1 MVSPSD
7 DPILEQ
13 RERVR
18 RLAKAAQRVGYAL
31 FLVTMVLFF
40 VALATD
46 LPSGLVTAATVSLIA
61 GCVVLAPAILL
72 AYAVRGA
79 ERDEE
84 ESATSR
90 RRDRGRG

>member
-1 MVSPSD
+1 MVSV

-18 RLAKAAQRVGYAL
+18 RLANAAKRVGYLL
-31 FLVTMVLFF
+31 FLVSMVLFF

-46 LPSGLVTAATVSLIA
+46 LPESLVTGATVTLIG

-72 AYAVRGA
+72 GYAVKGA
-79 ERDEE
+79 ERDEVE
-84 ESATSR
+84 
-90 RRDRGRG
+90 RGGR

>member
-1 MVSPSD
+1 MT

-18 RLAKAAQRVGYAL
+18 RMAETAKRVGYLL
-31 FLVTMVLFF
+31 FAVTIVLFF

-46 LPSGLVTAATVSLIA
+46 LPSGLVTAATACLIA

-72 AYAVRGA
+72 GYAVKGA
-79 ERDEE
+79 EREE
-84 ESATSR
+84 AER
-90 RRDRGRG
+90 RPPR

>member
-1 MVSPSD
+1 MVTVD

-18 RLAKAAQRVGYAL
+18 RLANTAKRVGYVL
-31 FLVTMVLFF
+31 FLVSMVLFF

-46 LPSGLVTAATVSLIA
+46 LPESLVTGATVALIG

-72 AYAVRGA
+72 GYAVKGA
-79 ERDEE
+79 ERDEAE
-84 ESATSR
+84 
-90 RRDRGRG
+90 RGGR

>member
-1 MVSPSD
+1 MVTVS

-18 RLAKAAQRVGYAL
+18 RLANTAKRVGYVL
-31 FLVTMVLFF
+31 FLVSMVLFF

-46 LPSGLVTAATVSLIA
+46 LPESLVTGARVALIG

-72 AYAVRGA
+72 GYAVKGA
-79 ERDEE
+79 ERDEAE
-84 ESATSR
+84 
-90 RRDRGRG
+90 RGGR

>member
-1 MVSPSD
+1 MSV

-18 RLAKAAQRVGYAL
+18 RLANTAKRVGYVL
-31 FLVTMVLFF
+31 FLVSMVLFF

-46 LPSGLVTAATVSLIA
+46 LPEGLVAGATVTLIG

-72 AYAVRGA
+72 GYAVKGA
-79 ERDEE
+79 ERDEAE
-84 ESATSR
+84 
-90 RRDRGRG
+90 RGGRS

>member
-1 MVSPSD
+1 M

-18 RLAKAAQRVGYAL
+18 RIATAAKRVGYLL
-31 FLVTMVLFF
+31 FLASMVLFF

-46 LPSGLVTAATVSLIA
+46 LPEGVLAAATVTLIG

-72 AYAVRGA
+72 GYAVKGA
-79 ERDEE
+79 ERDEIE
-84 ESATSR
+84 
-90 RRDRGRG
+90 RGGR